1 MTIQIPKF
9 RTAGADYVFMV
20 DDRGCI
26 RAVCYPSGDA
36 FLYRTEAD

>member
-1 MTIQIPKF
+1 MQIVIPF
-9 RTAGADYVFMV
+9 FAPTARYRFVV